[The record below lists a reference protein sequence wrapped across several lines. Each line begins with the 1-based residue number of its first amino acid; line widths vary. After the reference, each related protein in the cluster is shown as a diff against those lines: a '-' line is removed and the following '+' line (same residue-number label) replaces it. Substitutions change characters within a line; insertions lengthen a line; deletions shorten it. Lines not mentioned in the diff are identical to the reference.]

1 VTEHP
6 SAAARDFGPTE
17 ELPPSSGAADDHSL
31 VGRRNRLQTAK
42 EWLLSGGSVLFF
54 GMVGVGK
61 SAAVDV
67 ITVAAVQPR
76 VLRCASVEGEAGQAF
91 SALAGLLSSITAAE
105 LDSVPAARRRV
116 LLAVMNDDVES
127 VAPVA
132 VRLAALNLIRVLARS
147 RPLLLIVDDL
157 QWVDE
162 ASSDVLRFVAS
173 RVEDLPVQMAAAERV
188 APDCLPLRRGL
199 CPPPLLVV
207 RLDAVTPTG
216 LPEQPRRGSPG
227 MGPGLL
233 PPKRGTDR
241 VSVTV
246 ST

>member
-1 VTEHP
+1 VTEYP

-17 ELPPSSGAADDHSL
+17 ELPPSSAAADDHSL
-31 VGRRNRLQTAK
+31 AGRRNRLQTAK

-54 GMVGVGK
+54 GTVGVGK

-67 ITVAAVQPR
+67 ITAAAVRSR
-76 VLRCASVEGEAGQAF
+76 VLRCASVEGEAGRAF
-91 SALAGLLSSITAAE
+91 GALAGLLSSITAAE
-105 LDSVPAARRRV
+105 LDSVPAARRRI

-132 VRLAALNLIRVLARS
+132 VRLAALNLFRVLAFS

-173 RVEDLPVQMAAAERV
+173 RVEDLPVQIAAAERV
-188 APDCLPLRRGL
+188 APECLPLRRGL
-199 CPPPLLVV
+199 CPLPLLAV
-207 RLDAVTPTG
+207 RLDPVAPTD
-216 LPEQPRRGSPG
+216 LPEQPRRGSRAWA
-227 MGPGLL
+227 
-233 PPKRGTDR
+233 RGCVRRSEERTE
-241 VSVTV
+241 
-246 ST
+246 